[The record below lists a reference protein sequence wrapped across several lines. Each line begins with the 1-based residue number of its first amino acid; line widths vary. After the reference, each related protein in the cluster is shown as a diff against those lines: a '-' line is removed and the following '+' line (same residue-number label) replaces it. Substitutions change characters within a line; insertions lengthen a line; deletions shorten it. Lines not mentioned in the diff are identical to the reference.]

1 MDIKV
6 DTDLHQ
12 YAGEMDVLYE
22 NNSPDELK
30 KVFMYA
36 FFNAF
41 QPGSMMDV
49 RSRNISDPDSR
60 VGSRISEL
68 PEEEWGW
75 IKDVILTMD
84 GEPCI
89 VTIEETILVVDLPTP
104 IVSGTNANFQ
114 MSWKA
119 QVPRQI
125 RRSGWMNKEG
135 IELTIKS
142 FESTLDKFGMVP
154 IYPNNEE
161 FDPEKHEAVSME
173 QNKDK
178 EDGYVGNILQRGW
191 ELHSR
196 VLRPARVTV
205 IKN

>member
-1 MDIKV
+1 MASKRYKKLPEK
-6 DTDLHQ
+6 TKDL
-12 YAGEMDVLYE
+12 
-22 NNSPDELK
+22 
-30 KVFMYA
+30 
-36 FFNAF
+36 NAE
-41 QPGSMMDV
+41 S
-49 RSRNISDPDSR
+49 IEKLL
-60 VGSRISEL
+60 SEL
-68 PEEEWGW
+68 LPIIDNLENALTNLSKNATEE
-75 IKDVILTMD
+75 D
-84 GEPCI
+84 
-89 VTIEETILVVDLPTP
+89 
-104 IVSGTNANFQ
+104 
-114 MSWKA
+114 
-119 QVPRQI
+119 
-125 RRSGWMNKEG
+125 KEG
-135 IELTIKS
+135 IELTLKS